1 MTELGEQT
9 LAKMLDGLP
18 PEGLALIDGG
28 SRWAYADLAAA
39 SRRVACG
46 LVEAGVEAGD
56 RVAIW
61 LPNIPEWLVVY
72 FACARVGAVAVAL
85 NTRFRSAEVE
95 DIVGRSGCRVLVLWP
110 GFKDIDFSGIL
121 AGVDADALKS
131 VERVIVCRQDADA
144 PSPLPGRP
152 VHHYGTLDAAPP
164 LQSERGGPD
173 SPCTIFTT
181 SGTTSAPKFVL
192 HKQSVIVHHAR
203 EVVRGHGYDRPD
215 AVLLQILPF
224 CGAFGHAQAMAA
236 LAGAR
241 PLVLQTVFNAAEA
254 MELGRSHRVTHFN
267 CSDEMIARMLD
278 ADDTPRPLPDIHFV
292 GCARFGGISG
302 LGARAEERGVPLRGL
317 FGMSECQALYALQPD
332 GDPEERLLPGGLPVS
347 PDGRVRAVDAGS
359 GHTLPDG
366 EIGALELTGP
376 SLMMGYYGNE
386 AATAE
391 AITGDGYF
399 RTGDLGYTTADG
411 GFVFTGRAGD
421 VLRLGGF
428 LVAPAELEKYIQRHP
443 AVRACAVVSG
453 GGAHAGRAV
462 AFVTTEPGMHTD
474 ESQLAAFCAEGLA
487 RFKVPARFHLL
498 DELPTVP
505 SPNGAKV
512 RRNLLREWAESWS

>member
-1 MTELGEQT
+1 MHGIHEQSLGG
-9 LAKMLDGLP
+9 MLDSLP
-18 PEGLALIDGG
+18 GDDTALIHDDE
-28 SRWAYADLAAA
+28 RWSYGELAAA
-39 SRRVACG
+39 SRRVAAG
-46 LVEAGVEAGD
+46 LAAAGIGPGD

-72 FACARVGAVAVAL
+72 FACARLGAVAVAI

-95 DIVGRSGCRVLVLWP
+95 DIVGRSGCRALVLWP

-121 AGVDADALKS
+121 AGVDPEALAW
-131 VERVIVCRQDADA
+131 VEQVIVCRQDEGFEL
-144 PSPLPGRP
+144 PLPGRTT
-152 VHHYGTLDAAPP
+152 HRYQALDEHEP
-164 LQSERGGPD
+164 LSEEPGGPE

-181 SGTTSAPKFVL
+181 SGTTSKPKFVL
-192 HKQSVIVHHAR
+192 HRQSVIVHHAR
-203 EVVRGHGYDRPD
+203 EVVHGHGYDAPE

-254 MELGRSHRVTHFN
+254 MDLGRQYRVTHFN
-267 CSDEMIARMLD
+267 CSDEMIARMLE

-292 GCARFGGISG
+292 GCARFAGISG
-302 LGARAEERGVPLRGL
+302 LGTRADERGVPLRGL

-332 GDPEERLLPGGLPVS
+332 GDADERLLPGGLPIS
-347 PDGRVRAVDAGS
+347 PDARVRAVDSETG
-359 GHTLPDG
+359 GTLPDG
-366 EIGALELTGP
+366 EIGALELAGP

-391 AITGDGYF
+391 AITDDGYF

-443 AVRACAVVSG
+443 AVSACAVVSG
-453 GGAHAGRAV
+453 GDAHAGRAV
-462 AFVTTEPGMHTD
+462 AFVTTEPGGRAD
-474 ESQLAAFCAEGLA
+474 ESELAAFCAEGLA
-487 RFKVPARFHLL
+487 SVSYTHQKM
-498 DELPTVP
+498 PTISYV
-505 SPNGAKV
+505 
-512 RRNLLREWAESWS
+512 